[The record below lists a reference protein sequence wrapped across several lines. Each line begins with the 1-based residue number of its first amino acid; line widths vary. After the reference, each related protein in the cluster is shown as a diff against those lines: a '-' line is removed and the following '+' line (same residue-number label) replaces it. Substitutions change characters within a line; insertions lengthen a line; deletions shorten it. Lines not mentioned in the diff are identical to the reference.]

1 MSVETGTPDAGTLV
15 VGASAAGLACGSE
28 LQRLGQP
35 FEIVE
40 AGEAVA
46 GAWRNHYDRLH
57 LHTPKST
64 SALPGLAMPGKWDRY
79 PARDQVVDY
88 LERYQQ
94 HFNLRPHF
102 GERVS
107 RVEPLG
113 TTWSI
118 TTSER
123 VWRSQN
129 VVIATGRTRVPVR
142 PTWPGMEDFH
152 GDVLHSSDYRNGDPW
167 KGRTVLVVGFGN
179 SACEQALDLVE
190 RGAFAHLSV
199 RAAVNV
205 VPRDLFGIPIVHLTM
220 VMQHLPS
227 RVADALSWPL
237 LRISVGDV
245 RDRGLRKLPY
255 GPITEVAK
263 YGRVPVLDIGTMEKI
278 TAGAITVHGG
288 IERFTAT
295 GVTFVDGSYLA
306 VDAVVLATGYR
317 AAVDE
322 FLVGA
327 DQVCDGSGT
336 PLRSGQPS
344 GLEGLYFCGMYVS
357 PAGVLR
363 EIGIEA
369 RRIAREIAQRGA
381 QGAERAS
388 KRVTGA
394 A

>member
-1 MSVETGTPDAGTLV
+1 MLLDTGTLV
-15 VGASAAGLACGSE
+15 VGASAAGLACASE

-40 AGEAVA
+40 AGDAVG

-64 SALPGLAMPGKWDRY
+64 SALPGLAMPADWARY
-79 PARDQVVDY
+79 PSRDQVIDY
-88 LERYQQ
+88 LEGYQRA
-94 HFNLRPHF
+94 FDLRPHF

-107 RVEPLG
+107 RIEREE
-113 TTWSI
+113 TAWST
-118 TTSER
+118 TTSAR
-123 VWRSQN
+123 VWRSRN

-142 PTWPGMEDFH
+142 PTWPGIEDFQ
-152 GDVLHSSDYRNGDPW
+152 GDVLHSSGYRNGEPW

-199 RAAVNV
+199 RSAVNV
-205 VPRDLFGIPIVHLTM
+205 VPRDLFRVPIVHLSIALK
-220 VMQHLPS
+220 HLPP

-237 LRISVGDV
+237 LRMSVGDLP
-245 RDRGLRKLPY
+245 RKGLRKLPY
-255 GPITEVAK
+255 GPYTEVAK
-263 YGRVPVLDIGTMEKI
+263 YGRVPVLDVGTMERI
-278 TAGAITVHGG
+278 AAGTIPVHGE
-288 IERFTAT
+288 IERFTDT

-306 VDAVVLATGYR
+306 VDAVVLGTGYR

-327 DQVCDGSGT
+327 ERVCDRSGT
-336 PLRSGQPS
+336 PVLSGRPS
-344 GLEGLYFCGMYVS
+344 GLEGLYFCGMYIS

-369 RRIAREIAQRGA
+369 RRIAREIGRPGGTATP
-381 QGAERAS
+381 EN
-388 KRVTGA
+388 
-394 A
+394 